1 MMSRWPGASRG
12 CAVSPALTRTRSRLG
27 SRKGGGS
34 GRAYAAAFGRPAARD
49 WPGTGVPVPE
59 MAEDLVE
66 QVARV
71 RAEYAALPGP
81 GELRAMEAAIL
92 ARPDMRSASAARLR
106 TLIAAAVDLAEQTDE
121 LVERLDELP
130 AADRT

>member
-1 MMSRWPGASRG
+1 M
-12 CAVSPALTRTRSRLG
+12 
-27 SRKGGGS
+27 
-34 GRAYAAAFGRPAARD
+34 
-49 WPGTGVPVPE
+49 PE

>member
-1 MMSRWPGASRG
+1 MSRWPGASRG
-12 CAVSPALTRTRSRLG
+12 CAVSAALTRTRSRLG